1 MASLSHR
8 IVYETAADSLT
19 DPLPAGSQP
28 ERGSGARAEAPFWS
42 SLVLSQGLG
51 PQERAQSDWAGSRD
65 LAHRQRQRRAQSM
78 LSPQAMPGQ
87 TLISAAVVNSLF
99 M

>member
-1 MASLSHR
+1 MASLSN
-8 IVYETAADSLT
+8 IMVYKTAADSLA
-19 DPLPAGSQP
+19 DPLPAGSLP
-28 ERGSGARAEAPFWS
+28 ERGSGARVEAPFWS
-42 SLVLSQGLG
+42 SLGLSQGPGLREG
-51 PQERAQSDWAGSRD
+51 AQGHRAGSRH
-65 LAHRQRQRRAQSM
+65 LAYRQRKAQSM

>member
-1 MASLSHR
+1 MASLSNNGLQNGCR
-8 IVYETAADSLT
+8 QLSRSPPRWI
-19 DPLPAGSQP
+19 PARKGLWGKGGGTLLELSGSEP
-28 ERGSGARAEAPFWS
+28 RAGARGGSPR
-42 SLVLSQGLG
+42 LPGRKQG
-51 PQERAQSDWAGSRD
+51 PAY
-65 LAHRQRQRRAQSM
+65 RQRKDQSM

>member
-1 MASLSHR
+1 MASPSNNGLQNGCRQLSR
-8 IVYETAADSLT
+8 SPPCWIPARKGLWGKGGGTFLELPGSEPEAGAMGREPKATGQETGTQPIDSK
-19 DPLPAGSQP
+19 
-28 ERGSGARAEAPFWS
+28 
-42 SLVLSQGLG
+42 
-51 PQERAQSDWAGSRD
+51 
-65 LAHRQRQRRAQSM
+65 AQSM

>member
-1 MASLSHR
+1 MASPSHR
-8 IVYETAADSLT
+8 MVYKTAADSLA

-28 ERGSGARAEAPFWS
+28 ERGSAARAEAPFWS
-42 SLVLSQGLG
+42 SLGLSQGLG
-51 PQERAQSDWAGSRD
+51 PWEAAQGDQAGSRD
-65 LAHRQRQRRAQSM
+65 LAYRQRRAQSM